1 MRCPGERH
9 WLNDNRLSVLL
20 AVRIEVFLKKRVRGE
35 KASEGGGQFVEIFSW
50 APIGRGDRRA
60 ARSDPPPPLLVSVIT

>member
-1 MRCPGERH
+1 MITDYHFYWPPE
-9 WLNDNRLSVLL
+9 LKF
-20 AVRIEVFLKKRVRGE
+20 FLKKRVRAE

-60 ARSDPPPPLLVSVIT
+60 A